1 MPRFQP
7 QCGDA
12 VPGVSSVMSFC
23 IATARSSRHVWS
35 GTLPLLY
42 FGTSTLPQT
51 GYPTRGS
58 SSIGGDPRIDG
69 PCLPGYRCYALT
81 IVKSASTLKD
91 VASYEIQVD
100 GTAELWLKSLAD
112 FDAYSSSQATKRL
125 RDYGATFI
133 GREID
138 FITQGKGHHLVSP
151 MTAAGPC
158 SVQPG
163 LSTVQSIRL
172 I

>member
-1 MPRFQP
+1 MARA
-7 QCGDA
+7 C
-12 VPGVSSVMSFC
+12 PG
-23 IATARSSRHVWS
+23 
-35 GTLPLLY
+35 
-42 FGTSTLPQT
+42 
-51 GYPTRGS
+51 
-58 SSIGGDPRIDG
+58 IGR
-69 PCLPGYRCYALT
+69 YALT

-151 MTAAGPC
+151 MTAAAHAQLPTGFLGIEGPHR
-158 SVQPG
+158 PAG
-163 LSTVQSIRL
+163 TKPFRFDLSIFGRPLASPTRRRARQ
-172 I
+172 